1 VVRIDLNNNNLT
13 GTLPVQIGML
23 TDLQHL
29 ILRGNQL
36 TGNIPV
42 EIRTL
47 TNLIT
52 FDLGFNNLTG
62 TIPSQI
68 GQLLNLE
75 YLFIGSGSLLTGT
88 IPPELGQLTKLK
100 IIALDENQLSGALPE
115 GFGNLHDLNLL
126 FLQGNQLSS
135 LPDLSSLENLNLLNC
150 SNNQLTFSD
159 LEPNMGIPEFYY
171 SPQEQIGTQEN
182 FQLIEGDNFSNV
194 LSVGGENNQY
204 QWFKDGDM
212 IPSQTTNTLNI
223 NNVFLAYAGDYY
235 CEVTNTVVPGLKLTS
250 RLITLLVE
258 ENSDLL
264 TLDFEPGWNIFS
276 STVLPGN
283 SNLMDILQPI
293 ISGGKL
299 KKVMNELG
307 DVIEDWGIY
316 GGWQNNIGNLQRTE
330 GYKINVTE
338 PVTLQLTG
346 TGARFPLNIP
356 LGAGWN
362 IISWPSKNEQEGVA
376 VFQALIDAGK
386 LKKVMDEEGK
396 TIENWGIFGDWN
408 NKIGNFMPG
417 EGYAVNVTTDC
428 ILTVNEGGTKSEIVI
443 RETFVSTHFIPAFKG
458 NGTEHMNIHL
468 INLPESGLIEGDEIG
483 VFDGDICVGS
493 SKISNFKFQ
502 ISNFNSS
509 ISIPVSA
516 NDGIEVINGFTTGNS
531 IEMRLYR
538 NGHEYPLTIQPLFQS
553 KTVFEKGSSLFAQV
567 DLATGTG
574 VISGSNFTEI
584 NCYPNP
590 FREHI
595 TIEIAL
601 ATKQK
606 IDVKVYD
613 AKGALVRPLFENEA
627 EGKFNVYWDGRNQ
640 AGTRMV
646 SGTYFLKINES
657 TFKVLLE

>member
-1 VVRIDLNNNNLT
+1 
-13 GTLPVQIGML
+13 
-23 TDLQHL
+23 
-29 ILRGNQL
+29 
-36 TGNIPV
+36 
-42 EIRTL
+42 
-47 TNLIT
+47 
-52 FDLGFNNLTG
+52 
-62 TIPSQI
+62 
-68 GQLLNLE
+68 
-75 YLFIGSGSLLTGT
+75 
-88 IPPELGQLTKLK
+88 
-100 IIALDENQLSGALPE
+100 
-115 GFGNLHDLNLL
+115 
-126 FLQGNQLSS
+126 
-135 LPDLSSLENLNLLNC
+135 
-150 SNNQLTFSD
+150 
-159 LEPNMGIPEFYY
+159 
-171 SPQEQIGTQEN
+171 
-182 FQLIEGDNFSNV
+182 
-194 LSVGGENNQY
+194 
-204 QWFKDGDM
+204 
-212 IPSQTTNTLNI
+212 
-223 NNVFLAYAGDYY
+223 
-235 CEVTNTVVPGLKLTS
+235 
-250 RLITLLVE
+250 LITLLVE

-443 RETFVSTHFIPAFKG
+443 PETFVSTHFIPAFKG

-483 VFDGDICVGS
+483 VFDGDVCVGS

>member
-1 VVRIDLNNNNLT
+1 M
-13 GTLPVQIGML
+13 PVQIGML

-150 SNNQLTFSD
+150 SNNHLTFSD

-283 SNLMDILQPI
+283 SNLMDILQPV

-307 DVIEDWGIY
+307 DVVEDWGIY

-346 TGARFPLNIP
+346 TAVRFPFNIP
-356 LGAGWN
+356 LSAGWN
-362 IISWPSKNEQEGVA
+362 IISWPSKN
-376 VFQALIDAGK
+376 
-386 LKKVMDEEGK
+386 
-396 TIENWGIFGDWN
+396 
-408 NKIGNFMPG
+408 
-417 EGYAVNVTTDC
+417 
-428 ILTVNEGGTKSEIVI
+428 
-443 RETFVSTHFIPAFKG
+443 
-458 NGTEHMNIHL
+458 
-468 INLPESGLIEGDEIG
+468 
-483 VFDGDICVGS
+483 
-493 SKISNFKFQ
+493 
-502 ISNFNSS
+502 
-509 ISIPVSA
+509 
-516 NDGIEVINGFTTGNS
+516 
-531 IEMRLYR
+531 
-538 NGHEYPLTIQPLFQS
+538 
-553 KTVFEKGSSLFAQV
+553 
-567 DLATGTG
+567 
-574 VISGSNFTEI
+574 
-584 NCYPNP
+584 
-590 FREHI
+590 
-595 TIEIAL
+595 
-601 ATKQK
+601 
-606 IDVKVYD
+606 
-613 AKGALVRPLFENEA
+613 
-627 EGKFNVYWDGRNQ
+627 
-640 AGTRMV
+640 
-646 SGTYFLKINES
+646 
-657 TFKVLLE
+657 